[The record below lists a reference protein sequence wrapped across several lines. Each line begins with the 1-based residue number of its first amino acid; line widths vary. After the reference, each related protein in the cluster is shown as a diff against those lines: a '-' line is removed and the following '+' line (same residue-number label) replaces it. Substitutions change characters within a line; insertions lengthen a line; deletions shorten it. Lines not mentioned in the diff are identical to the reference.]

1 MSERE
6 SEKGGGFN
14 FPPMSNGF
22 RKQSRPGLFAHSDA
36 PSGAFLETQV
46 SSKVQARGEDIIS
59 RALIGSEVRN
69 QWRFHARPERVP
81 SVPFS
86 DRPSVFA
93 WTKKPMM
100 RRRLA
105 RGPFSTLHATKT
117 SRSRNRAPTP
127 SPPRASTP
135 RPRRSAPGPASRATT
150 RRTMRAAASAAA
162 PPAARASAR
171 VRARRATSTPRT
183 AAAAG
188 PRRASA
194 LVARA
199 RAQVRRERSVRASG
213 RGEVPPRGR
222 GDLLGP
228 GGSGG

>member
-14 FPPMSNGF
+14 CPPMSNGF

-36 PSGAFLETQV
+36 PSGAFLETQG
-46 SSKVQARGEDIIS
+46 SSKVQARGEESIS
-59 RALIGSEVRN
+59 RALIGSEVLN

-105 RGPFSTLHATKT
+105 RGPISTLHATKT

-135 RPRRSAPGPASRATT
+135 RAPRRSRPPAAASRSTT

-183 AAAAG
+183 APPPVRAA
-188 PRRASA
+188 RRRSS
-194 LVARA
+194 RA
-199 RAQVRRERSVRASG
+199 RSSSPAGTVGTRVRTRRSPPSG
-213 RGEVPPRGR
+213 TRRS
-222 GDLLGP
+222 
-228 GGSGG
+228 SGTRRI